1 MAECLSRYKEG
12 FAVRMNED
20 RIRPSGG
27 PGQPPMYRQRVGEE
41 HFATGV
47 AFLHCPGLDAT
58 NNAAERDPR
67 HGDRPQSVGRKPDL
81 CS

>member
-1 MAECLSRYKEG
+1 
-12 FAVRMNED
+12 
-20 RIRPSGG
+20 
-27 PGQPPMYRQRVGEE
+27 MYRQRVGEE